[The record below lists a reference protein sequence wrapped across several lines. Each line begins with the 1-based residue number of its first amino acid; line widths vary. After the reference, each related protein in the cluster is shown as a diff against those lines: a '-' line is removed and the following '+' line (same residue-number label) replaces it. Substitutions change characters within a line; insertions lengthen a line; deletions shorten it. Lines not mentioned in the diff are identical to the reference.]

1 MSGYGPP
8 DDVPGYQMLVARVRE
23 GLATMPPHEAVERDE
38 STKVIVV
45 VTTGTDAGAAAETTG
60 GVPATASP
68 ATERRRK
75 GGRAMAV
82 SAPTPECRG
91 LAPIVRMDPRDQ

>member
-23 GLATMPPHEAVERDE
+23 GLAAMPPHEAVDRDE

-45 VTTGTDAGAAAETTG
+45 DATGTDAGAAAEATG
-60 GVPATASP
+60 GVPTSASP
-68 ATERRRK
+68 AAERR
-75 GGRAMAV
+75 RAMAV
-82 SAPTPECRG
+82 SAPAPER
-91 LAPIVRMDPRDQ
+91 